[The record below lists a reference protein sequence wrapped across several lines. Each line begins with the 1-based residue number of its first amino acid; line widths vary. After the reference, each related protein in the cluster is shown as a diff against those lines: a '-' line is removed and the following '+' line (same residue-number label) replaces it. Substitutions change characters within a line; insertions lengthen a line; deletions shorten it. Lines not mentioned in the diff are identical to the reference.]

1 MIVCFFILEGTMN
14 LTEKINNDLKEAMK
28 SNDSVKLQTIR
39 SIRALILEFEKS
51 GSGKKL
57 DEEEEI
63 KLLSSAAKKRKEA
76 IEEYNKAGRKDLASI
91 EEAELNII
99 MSYLPKQLTSDEIIN
114 KVKQLAGQI
123 GAQSKADFPKLMPLA
138 VKELKGKAEGK
149 AIKEAVEKVLGVS

>member
-1 MIVCFFILEGTMN
+1 MIVCFFILEVTMN

-28 SNDSVKLQTIR
+28 SNDNIRLQTIR

-76 IEEYNKAGRKDLASI
+76 MEEYIKAGRNDLASI
-91 EEAELNII
+91 EESELNII
-99 MSYLPKQLTSDEIIN
+99 MSYLPKQLTKDEIIS
-114 KVKQLAGQI
+114 KVKELAGQI

-138 VKELKGKAEGK
+138 VKELKGKADGK
-149 AIKEAVEKVLGVS
+149 SIKEAVEKVLGVS

>member
-1 MIVCFFILEGTMN
+1 MN
-14 LTEKINNDLKEAMK
+14 LTEKINSDLKEAMK

-76 IEEYNKAGRKDLASI
+76 MEEYIKASRNDLASI
-91 EEAELNII
+91 EETELNII
-99 MSYLPKQLTSDEIIN
+99 MSYLPKQLTKDEIIS
-114 KVKQLAGQI
+114 KVKELAGQI
-123 GAQSKADFPKLMPLA
+123 GAQSKVDFPKLMPLA
-138 VKELKGKAEGK
+138 VKELKGKADGK
-149 AIKEAVEKVLGVS
+149 SIKEAVEKVLGVS

>member
-1 MIVCFFILEGTMN
+1 MN

-28 SNDSVKLQTIR
+28 SNDTVKLQTIR

-57 DEEEEI
+57 NEEEEI

-76 IEEYNKAGRKDLASI
+76 MEEYIKAGRNDLASI

-99 MSYLPKQLTSDEIIN
+99 KTYLPKQLTSEEILQRI
-114 KVKQLAGQI
+114 KLLADQI
-123 GAQSKADFPKLMPLA
+123 GATTKADFPKLMPLA
-138 VKELKGKAEGK
+138 IKELKGLADGK
-149 AIKEAVEKVLGVS
+149 VIKETIEKFLGAN